1 MAIWNDCGLRKSN
14 TSKFSMKVNKICCIL
29 LLLFSGLESEYE
41 KIRMYFATLDFSL
54 ILSFCSVID
63 EVADIFSLQLD
74 IFHQNVRIS
83 SFTKIT
89 GYDFC
94 RTPAVLFITEQLL

>member
-1 MAIWNDCGLRKSN
+1 M
-14 TSKFSMKVNKICCIL
+14 SKFSMKVNTFFFYC
-29 LLLFSGLESEYE
+29 FQGL
-41 KIRMYFATLDFSL
+41 KVNMKRMYFATLDFAL
-54 ILSFCSVID
+54 IPSFCSVID

-94 RTPAVLFITEQLL
+94 CTPAVLFMTKQLL